1 MGSVENELRE
11 LIIEKYGNMKNFCQ
25 KIGLPWSTLDSILKR
40 GICKANIVNVL
51 KITSELGID
60 VERLATGE
68 IVYKSGDD
76 T

>member
-1 MGSVENELRE
+1 MDNVENELRE
-11 LIIEKYGNMKNFCQ
+11 LILSKYGNMSDFCK

-60 VERLATGE
+60 VESLAAGE
-68 IVYKSGDD
+68 IVYKDEQP
-76 T
+76 